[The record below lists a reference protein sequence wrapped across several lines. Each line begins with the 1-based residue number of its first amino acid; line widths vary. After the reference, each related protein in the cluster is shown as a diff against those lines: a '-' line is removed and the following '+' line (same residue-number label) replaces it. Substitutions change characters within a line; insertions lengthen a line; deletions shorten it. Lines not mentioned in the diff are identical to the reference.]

1 MASWFSRKKSPQ
13 NISSKHGVPE
23 NLFVKC
29 QGCGEMLTK
38 NDFENSFGVCRKCG
52 KHHILSARRRIDLL
66 IDGNTFKEYDMNVQS
81 TDPLK
86 FRDSEKYKDRLKSA
100 QKGTNETEAIV
111 CGEGKL
117 HGCKVEICAFEF
129 GFMGGSMGSAVGEK
143 ITRGAERAL
152 RKKCPLII
160 VSCSGGARMQE
171 GAYSLMQM
179 AKTSCALAE
188 LGEAGLPYISILA
201 HPTAG
206 GVTAS
211 FAMLG
216 DVIMVEPE
224 ALICF
229 AGPRVIEQT
238 IRQKLPEGFQRAEFL
253 LEHGFADM
261 IVKRDEMKDKV
272 ATLIKHMS
280 AAVAPENLPPA
291 PEESEASEIGNAEF
305 QRAKQSSSEAPEPAE
320 TADENDRTT
329 SEGG

>member
-1 MASWFSRKKSPQ
+1 MASWFSRSKDPGD
-13 NISSKHGVPE
+13 ISAKHGVPE
-23 NLFVKC
+23 SLFIKC
-29 QGCGEMLTK
+29 KGCGEMLTK
-38 NDFENSFGVCRKCG
+38 SDFENSFGVCRKCG
-52 KHHILSARRRIDLL
+52 KHHTLSARRRIDLL
-66 IDGNTFKEYDMNVQS
+66 IDENSFKEYDREVQS

-86 FRDSEKYKDRLKSA
+86 FRDSKKYKDRLKTA
-100 QKGTNETEAIV
+100 QKNTNEMEAIV
-111 CGEGKL
+111 CGSGKMNGYEL
-117 HGCKVEICAFEF
+117 EICAFEF
-129 GFMGGSMGSAVGEK
+129 GFMGGSMGSVVGEK

-188 LGEAGLPYISILA
+188 LGEASLPYVSILA

-216 DVIMVEPE
+216 DVIMVEPG

-238 IRQKLPEGFQRAEFL
+238 IRQKLPDGFQRAEFL

-261 IVKRDEMKDKV
+261 IVKRHEMKQTV
-272 ATLIKHMS
+272 TTLIKHMCV
-280 AAVAPENLPPA
+280 AVAPENLPPVA
-291 PEESEASEIGNAEF
+291 EES
-305 QRAKQSSSEAPEPAE
+305 QPPEPAE
-320 TADENDRTT
+320 PGDENDQTQSGPPDGQQIT
-329 SEGG
+329 AEP

>member
-1 MASWFSRKKSPQ
+1 MAGWFSRTKRPQ
-13 NISSKHGVPE
+13 EISSKHGVPE
-23 NLFVKC
+23 DLFVKC
-29 QGCGEMLTK
+29 KGCGEMLTR
-38 NDFENSFGVCRKCG
+38 NDFESSFRVCRKCG
-52 KHHILSARRRIDLL
+52 KHHTLPARRRIDLL
-66 IDGNTFKEYDMNVQS
+66 MDENTFKEYDMNVQT

-100 QKGTNETEAIV
+100 QRSSGETEAVI

-117 HGCKVEICAFEF
+117 NGRKLEICAFEF

-152 RKKCPLII
+152 KKKCPLII

-188 LGEAGLPYISILA
+188 LGEAGLPYISVLA

-261 IVKRDEMKDKV
+261 IVKRDEMKERV
-272 ATLIKHMS
+272 ATLLKHMS
-280 AAVAPENLPPA
+280 AAVAPENLPPVE
-291 PEESEASEIGNAEF
+291 EESEASEPV
-305 QRAKQSSSEAPEPAE
+305 APVAPAAPAE
-320 TADENDRTT
+320 TEDDNNRTA
-329 SEGG
+329 SGAG